1 MEYRTLGKTALH
13 ISALGFGC
21 GAVGGL
27 LVKGERS
34 EMTRAVARAI
44 ALGINYFDTAASY
57 GDGASEEN
65 LGRIM
70 IELGAN
76 VIVGTKTRLRFSDL
90 DAIEPAIVASVED
103 SLRRLG
109 RDQIDL
115 IQLHTSVALARRPER
130 QWLGP
135 ADFDAAMAAFSKLQA
150 QGKVR
155 HWGFTGTGETAALHQ
170 AIAGNVQTVQCP
182 YNLLNPSAGTQAPPG
197 FPFQDFGR
205 LIDRAAEHN
214 VGVIAIRILAGG
226 ALSGSTARHP
236 NAMQQ
241 VDPIGTSKTLA
252 DDAALAGRFGFLVDE
267 GHAASLVEAAIR
279 FAMSKKGISTALI
292 GVATLEQFE
301 TALVAADKGPLPA
314 EALARLGEV
323 WASIGRHV

>member
-1 MEYRTLGKTALH
+1 MEFRTLGKTGLRV
-13 ISALGFGC
+13 SALGFGC

-27 LVKGERS
+27 LVRGERS

-44 ALGINYFDTAASY
+44 ALGVNYFDTAASY
-57 GDGASEEN
+57 GDGVSEEN
-65 LGRIM
+65 LGRILA
-70 IELGAN
+70 ELGAN

-90 DAIEPAIVASVED
+90 DAIEPVIIASVED

-150 QGKVR
+150 QGKIR
-155 HWGFTGTGETAALHQ
+155 HWGFTGTGESAALHQ
-170 AIAGNVQTVQCP
+170 ALAGNVQTVQCP
-182 YNLLNPSAGTQAPPG
+182 YNLLNPSAGSKAPTG
-197 FPFQDFGR
+197 FPFQDYAQ
-205 LIDRAAEHN
+205 LIDGAAEHN

-226 ALSGSTARHP
+226 ALSGSAIRHP

-241 VDPIGTSKTLA
+241 VDPIGSGKTLA
-252 DDAALAGRFGFLVDE
+252 EDAALAGRFGFLVDE

-279 FAMSKKGISTALI
+279 FAIGTPGISTALI
-292 GVATLEQFE
+292 GIATLEQLE
-301 TALVAADKGPLPA
+301 AALVAANKGPLPA
-314 EALARLGEV
+314 EALARLGGV
-323 WASIGRHV
+323 WAGFEPHV